1 MFVYRGFSR
10 DSCYGFEIKVKKIY
24 IYNAKY
30 IVMTTDLSK
39 KNMPELLTDWNGHPV
54 QAWILGG
61 RTITISR
68 GQFACESTLM
78 RLCNTGSSVARI
90 KLAGA
95 AWDKLVKDGGDV
107 GMPILPNESIVV
119 GVMKA
124 GQVYEVEG
132 TLDVTFFYDRRVRN
146 SADIPE
152 YPEFSASTISQIK
165 YGEEASQIEGN
176 VITFSGL
183 IPYSFESVALGR
195 KAGNRVG
202 VRIEPSMDVKKF
214 PDAMIYFI
222 NPQDNVNPKVF
233 AVKDVLEKETEE
245 GPSIINYWPL
255 IKYIP
260 FEAKVYIKWLPSDQA
275 YDESFTIEIK
285 AESGNSLQIG

>member
-1 MFVYRGFSR
+1 
-10 DSCYGFEIKVKKIY
+10 
-24 IYNAKY
+24 
-30 IVMTTDLSK
+30 MTTDLSK

-61 RTITISR
+61 RTITISG

-95 AWDKLVKDGGDV
+95 AWDKLVRDGGDV

-146 SADIPE
+146 FADIPE
-152 YPEFSASTISQIK
+152 YPEFSASSISQIK

-183 IPYSFESVALGR
+183 IPYAFESVALGR

-222 NPQDNVNPKVF
+222 DPQDNVNPKVF

-245 GPSIINYWPL
+245 GLSIINYWPL

-260 FEAKVYIKWLPSDQA
+260 FEAKVYIKWLPSDPA